1 MRLGFDDVQSGD
13 DHGTTAREHRSSA
26 ATASPCGPLVW
37 AKRPRVLLNEVC
49 GHESRDSVARVL
61 VRLRRGAGVGKRA
74 ERVAW
79 TPPTPSSASP
89 FDMVSSA
96 LGQYMPVDGAAAAAG
111 SADPQGDNAARRDVS
126 DNPTPAGQEQI
137 LGAVNLD
144 RDLRITRCNLDAPV
158 FAGVEATAG
167 SPFVGLLPPRT
178 YRRSPGACGRSSR
191 PVSRTSPGSSACD
204 AATGRSWW
212 SR

>member
-1 MRLGFDDVQSGD
+1 MRFAVKNSGTLSPGFWYGSDVVPGS
-13 DHGTTAREHRSSA
+13 ASELRESDGLH
-26 ATASPCGPLVW
+26 
-37 AKRPRVLLNEVC
+37 
-49 GHESRDSVARVL
+49 
-61 VRLRRGAGVGKRA
+61 
-74 ERVAW
+74 
-79 TPPTPSSASP
+79 PTPSSASP

-111 SADPQGDNAARRDVS
+111 SADSQGDNAVHRDVS
-126 DNPTPAGQEQI
+126 DDPTPVGQEQI

-144 RDLRITRCNLDAPV
+144 RDLHITRSNLDAPV
-158 FAGVEATAG
+158 FAGVEAVAG
-167 SPFVGLLPPRT
+167 SPFVDLLPPRT
-178 YRRSPGACGRSSR
+178 YRRSPGGCGRSSR